1 MNAGLFTKLEE
12 FGKSILF
19 RGISMYAGNE
29 VDTCPETKAAWD
41 QRSSSQSATCGGQS
55 EYHCLQ
61 DKEGRRRELCLEKS
75 RILEGNCPIVTEKGY
90 LDWKPCNVS
99 INGCPETH
107 FVSNEVYQFP
117 FCFGDNTPNPNRH
130 KKREPEDGI
139 PHVTIAVIVVVLIAV
154 CGTVLGLFF
163 YMRRKGSREHVD
175 DPESK
180 GLLLVEVREQSR
192 EEVVEDY
199 HVEQGISVLQRNDTL
214 LITGKLGSAVTST
227 AESIMKEFIK
237 SGSEWKFRT
246 HKYTDL
252 PVEFESKT
260 VNFVYGWFGLY
271 NDDPCSVG
279 KVVLQCKHISNAFKY
294 KSKKHVK
301 FIIGL
306 RSDFHSLY
314 HKELEQFNED
324 LLHYKVNLDSVDKRR
339 DEGYVDHYEK
349 KIKALC
355 KISDCQCKT
364 LKIDMLERKE
374 IKIGIPLKL
383 AILAN
388 DHELI
393 PQFMAMKTFKK
404 TLKTHFC
411 SLKRSDEKLY
421 QIIMYVCLKGELKR
435 SEEVDKD
442 IVGNLHFEITKE
454 NIGEKME
461 TLEKYI
467 RMRKSEKRQSVAPEK
482 ATYIF
487 WHPFIYICAFHA
499 LFESNPD
506 EVMTYCNIDAILQLV
521 RPEREN
527 REDYFTV
534 SASEARVKLF
544 KSRLKPE
551 ELQDYAA
558 HPLLAQ

>member
-1 MNAGLFTKLEE
+1 M
-12 FGKSILF
+12 
-19 RGISMYAGNE
+19 
-29 VDTCPETKAAWD
+29 
-41 QRSSSQSATCGGQS
+41 
-55 EYHCLQ
+55 
-61 DKEGRRRELCLEKS
+61 
-75 RILEGNCPIVTEKGY
+75 
-90 LDWKPCNVS
+90 
-99 INGCPETH
+99 
-107 FVSNEVYQFP
+107 
-117 FCFGDNTPNPNRH
+117 
-130 KKREPEDGI
+130 
-139 PHVTIAVIVVVLIAV
+139 
-154 CGTVLGLFF
+154 
-163 YMRRKGSREHVD
+163 
-175 DPESK
+175 
-180 GLLLVEVREQSR
+180 
-192 EEVVEDY
+192 
-199 HVEQGISVLQRNDTL
+199 EQGISVLQRNDTL

-237 SGSEWKFRT
+237 SGSEWKFRI

-271 NDDPCSVG
+271 NDDPCSVRG
-279 KVVLQCKHISNAFKY
+279 VVLQCNHIANAFKY

-306 RSDFHSLY
+306 RSDFQSLY
-314 HKELEQFNED
+314 HKDLEQFNED
-324 LLHYKVNLDSVDKRR
+324 LLHYKLNLDTVDKTR
-339 DEGYVDHYEK
+339 DKGYEEYFEK
-349 KIKALC
+349 RIKAPC
-355 KISDCQCKT
+355 KKSGCKCKT
-364 LKIDMLERKE
+364 LKIEMMEKKDS
-374 IKIGIPLKL
+374 KIGIPLKL

-393 PQFMAMKTFKK
+393 PQFMEMRSFKK

-411 SLKRSDEKLY
+411 SLKKSDEKLY

-435 SEEVDKD
+435 SEEIDKD
-442 IVGNLHFEITKE
+442 IVGNLHYEITKE

-534 SASEARVKLF
+534 SASSAKVKLF